1 MSTHSEN
8 HSYWL
13 SSGEFELATHA
24 HLPGSGSA
32 SMAVLLCNTVGFEAI
47 HAYRSMVSLGN
58 ALAET
63 GLAAFR
69 FDFAGTGN
77 SSGDAEAADLV
88 AAWQQNIVDQVRDL
102 KERWGFKNV
111 AVVGFRLGAPLVTSV
126 AGDLDVTGITLW
138 EPVTRGRSF
147 VREIRAVAQF
157 AEDGASGESGKVES
171 GGFVFTA
178 ATLQAIGE
186 LSLDPETV
194 PANTP
199 VLLISRGTNAKFN
212 TESLANRNPFEE
224 LRSREFD
231 RMVCEPHY
239 TELPHYSI
247 ARMQHWHSSLDTAA
261 AAGFSRPQPRHT
273 ARVDARDEGQAVE
286 ESIFR
291 TADGALFG
299 IASRPAGYV
308 PGSTPTAVLS
318 NAGSVCSIGPNRIY
332 VQTARALAAAGME
345 VVRFDLH
352 NLGDS
357 VTGDVDAANAPYPQ
371 SATEDVSRVLTHCRT
386 AFGSTSF
393 VLAGLCSGSHT
404 SYHFALDHDDPDVK
418 EIVLIN
424 PLTYYYTPGMSLDNP
439 LQYRT
444 VRDANS
450 YRRSA
455 RQANN
460 WRRLLTGQVNY
471 RRLVG
476 FAAKVLLRLAR
487 NGVKR
492 ITSLWTHHPPSQMDE
507 DLLRLQQ
514 RGLKV
519 TYVFSD
525 TDPGYWIARVGSPSS
540 FKNQVRSG
548 ESEVIFITDADHTLS
563 RARNR
568 EELVTRLREHLRPDT
583 RG

>member
-1 MSTHSEN
+1 
-8 HSYWL
+8 
-13 SSGEFELATHA
+13 
-24 HLPGSGSA
+24 
-32 SMAVLLCNTVGFEAI
+32 MAVLLCNTVGFEAI

-194 PANTP
+194 PADTP

-404 SYHFALDHDDPDVK
+404 SYHFALDHDDPDDQSPHLLLHTGHV
-418 EIVLIN
+418 
-424 PLTYYYTPGMSLDNP
+424 
-439 LQYRT
+439 
-444 VRDANS
+444 
-450 YRRSA
+450 A
-455 RQANN
+455 RQPPAVPHRARRELLQAISATGQQLAPPADRSGQLPATCGIRSKSPAATRPQRREKNN
-460 WRRLLTGQVNY
+460 FAVDASSAFTDGRGSPATATTRAQGYLRLLRHRPG
-471 RRLVG
+471 
-476 FAAKVLLRLAR
+476 LLDCE
-487 NGVKR
+487 
-492 ITSLWTHHPPSQMDE
+492 S
-507 DLLRLQQ
+507 
-514 RGLKV
+514 
-519 TYVFSD
+519 
-525 TDPGYWIARVGSPSS
+525 WIAVVLQEPGS
-540 FKNQVRSG
+540 F
-548 ESEVIFITDADHTLS
+548 
-563 RARNR
+563 
-568 EELVTRLREHLRPDT
+568 
-583 RG
+583 RGV